1 MSSNLKKR
9 FVFKLAISFILLIF
23 QSPYSHPWH
32 NVWRFAISFIVS
44 CMIHSIRQHNTQ
56 STKEK
61 IRKKGEKLHCCDTKK
76 WRRRRK
82 HFIMRFL
89 HMLGLSFWFSMK
101 HVSNLSKWLKI
112 TFIIYSRGM
121 QKKRKK
127 FDGNISSFSLEEGIK
142 YWHFRIWCDL
152 NSFLNAHFY
161 ERVFNALELLSRFM
175 SFLTHFNS
183 LYPPWDFFLFLH
195 PTFHILWWFI
205 SRRFYFSKVS
215 VLNSLHELLSPSQH
229 EVCVWFYSIFKKYV
243 QSASKRVFVMHWGRL
258 IVYFS

>member
-1 MSSNLKKR
+1 
-9 FVFKLAISFILLIF
+9 
-23 QSPYSHPWH
+23 
-32 NVWRFAISFIVS
+32 
-44 CMIHSIRQHNTQ
+44 
-56 STKEK
+56 
-61 IRKKGEKLHCCDTKK
+61 
-76 WRRRRK
+76 
-82 HFIMRFL
+82 
-89 HMLGLSFWFSMK
+89 MLGLSFWFSMK

-183 LYPPWDFFLFLH
+183 LYPPWDCFFFASDISHFMVIYITKILFFKSLSVKF
-195 PTFHILWWFI
+195 PSWVIISLSTWSVREILFN
-205 SRRFYFSKVS
+205 F
-215 VLNSLHELLSPSQH
+215 
-229 EVCVWFYSIFKKYV
+229 
-243 QSASKRVFVMHWGRL
+243 
-258 IVYFS
+258 